1 MIVRLTTGR
10 EASMLAAVEHDEE
23 IHAALTRDRRVEG
36 LRIDVNAPFA
46 TWLFAREALLDRA
59 FNDRGYR
66 NKGVPS
72 TVGGAV
78 RTITQAIGFVSRH
91 PALRGMGTIGHHA
104 VVFHVWRQSDT
115 STVYTPYP
123 LPGAEYPGWE
133 FVVLKPTWHS
143 GAGRSKTTTWG
154 PSGVAPA
161 DDWLAEEAVHQ
172 RLWRESLA
180 KLWHPHLYWLAA
192 DEE

>member
-1 MIVRLTTGR
+1 
-10 EASMLAAVEHDEE
+10 MLAAVEHDDE
-23 IHAALTRDRRVEG
+23 IHAALTRDRRVDG
-36 LRIDVNAPFA
+36 LRVDVNAPFA
-46 TWLFAREALLDRA
+46 AWLFAREALLDRA

-104 VVFHVWRQSDT
+104 VVFHVWRRAGS
-115 STVYTPYP
+115 SAVYTPYP
-123 LPGAEYPGWE
+123 IPAAE

-154 PSGVAPA
+154 SSGVAPT

-180 KLWHPHLYWLAA
+180 KLWHPHLYRLAT

>member
-23 IHAALTRDRRVEG
+23 IHAVLTRDRRVEG
-36 LRIDVNAPFA
+36 LRVDVNAPFA
-46 TWLFAREALLDRA
+46 AWLFAREALLDRA

-104 VVFHVWRQSDT
+104 VVFPRLAPVGHLNGLHPIPAARRRVPRLGVRGAQADLAFRCRKVEDHHLGAVRCGPRRRLARRGGGS
-115 STVYTPYP
+115 SAP
-123 LPGAEYPGWE
+123 LA
-133 FVVLKPTWHS
+133 
-143 GAGRSKTTTWG
+143 
-154 PSGVAPA
+154 
-161 DDWLAEEAVHQ
+161 
-172 RLWRESLA
+172 
-180 KLWHPHLYWLAA
+180 
-192 DEE
+192 

>member
-1 MIVRLTTGR
+1 
-10 EASMLAAVEHDEE
+10 MLAAVEHDEE

-36 LRIDVNAPFA
+36 LRVDVNAPFA
-46 TWLFAREALLDRA
+46 AWLFAREALLDRA

-104 VVFHVWRQSDT
+104 VVFHVWHLHPLILDPGQNI
-115 STVYTPYP
+115 YTPYP
-123 LPGAEYPGWE
+123 SAVGR

-180 KLWHPHLYWLAA
+180 KLWHPHLYRLAA